1 MRVWI
6 ACFVVLFALAQL
18 FDWVQKFSFPLP
30 IYILGGA
37 FLAVAS
43 NYEKLFGSYVRDRV
57 DATLESPTEQLQ
69 LNAPSPTPVSFPS
82 TSSSIENNSLELEAE
97 E

>member
-1 MRVWI
+1 MRVWL

-18 FDWVQKFSFPLP
+18 FDWVKGLQLPLP

-43 NYEKLFGSYVRDRV
+43 NYDKLFGTYFSDVT
-57 DATLESPTEQLQ
+57 DASMEASVEQVQLGPQSEATGSMISPASED
-69 LNAPSPTPVSFPS
+69 
-82 TSSSIENNSLELEAE
+82 
-97 E
+97 

>member
-1 MRVWI
+1 MRVWL

-18 FDWVQKFSFPLP
+18 FDWVQGLQLPLP

-43 NYEKLFGSYVRDRV
+43 NYEKLFGTYFSDVTDTSMEASV
-57 DATLESPTEQLQ
+57 EQVQLDSQGKATGSMISPATED
-69 LNAPSPTPVSFPS
+69 
-82 TSSSIENNSLELEAE
+82 
-97 E
+97 

>member
-1 MRVWI
+1 MRVWL

-18 FDWVQKFSFPLP
+18 FDWIQELQLPLP

-43 NYEKLFGSYVRDRV
+43 NYDKLFGTYFSDVTSV
-57 DATLESPTEQLQ
+57 TEATIETPEQAQ
-69 LNAPSPTPVSFPS
+69 LDSPSPPTGAMISPA
-82 TSSSIENNSLELEAE
+82 TENLQSS
-97 E
+97 